1 MIVEQRTTLAE
12 VNYLKLDSINNVLEK
27 YPNVNN
33 IFTNED
39 SIAVAEGVS
48 PNESNKEIEEN
59 LDDVIPLS
67 DLISVEF
74 RNINTKNHK
83 EFTEADIQ
91 KLKEDL
97 SHNQETNSQQ
107 QRIATETEDYKE
119 LERIKKG
126 RFPRSYS

>member
-107 QRIATETEDYKE
+107 QRIATEDYTEKE